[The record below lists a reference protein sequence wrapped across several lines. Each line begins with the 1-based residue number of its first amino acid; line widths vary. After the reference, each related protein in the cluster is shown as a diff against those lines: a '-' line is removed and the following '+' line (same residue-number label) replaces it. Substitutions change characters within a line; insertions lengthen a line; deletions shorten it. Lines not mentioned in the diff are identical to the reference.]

1 MVEEIED
8 VLGKGILEKILNLL
22 FEENPLSYNQISE
35 KISIDYGTLKKTMIR
50 NKDYF
55 QESSKDGKTKFFKL
69 SILGEKFVREK
80 LEDYKK
86 KQDYFKELDEALKR
100 KQVLVEELS
109 EEVKNIIQNKE
120 INLNREG
127 KSIYIDVG
135 ELAVENPALSE
146 MLLEK
151 PDEVIGVFK
160 NSLEKDYD
168 IRFKNL
174 PKTAIIN
181 IEELRQ
187 EHLNKL
193 IMVECRSVSLSNVR
207 PIIKNIKFEC
217 PSCGTVHSVL
227 QNDSFIRRPSRCSC
241 GRKGGFREISKEMVN
256 AANVMLEDLQEK
268 TENPNLQRIRALIQK
283 DLTEPANLSI
293 FIPGNEIRA
302 VGILREVSIFN
313 KGKQSV
319 SLGFVFEILSAE
331 LFEPEVN
338 ISNFTEEDIEKIKQL
353 SKDIDE
359 KGMGEINTS
368 FAPDIYGYEQ
378 IKNALIFQLCNEKN
392 DPNSP
397 TRNKPNILL
406 MGDPGI
412 AKSVLAKFSISLTP
426 GSREAVGGG
435 SSAVG
440 ITASVIKE
448 EENLGG
454 YRVEPGALILAKEIL
469 LIDELNNLSDEDK
482 PKLQEG
488 MGQQSVTINKAN
500 LHVKLRVTA
509 GILATANPKN
519 GSFNPTEDPASQF
532 NIPSPIIN
540 RFDEIFIM
548 IDYPEEN
555 RDREIANKMIKREKG
570 EIKPKYDIKFLKKFF
585 IYARN
590 FSRPEIDDNIS
601 KKLQILYV
609 KIRKEKTEKLIIN
622 PRFVEALTR
631 LIKAS
636 AKIRLSNKVKDKD
649 IERALDIL
657 NKTHFQTSEYS
668 RFNFDEKPVYELSD
682 KEKEILQI
690 QK

>member
-256 AANVMLEDLQEK
+256 AANVMLEDL
-268 TENPNLQRIRALIQK
+268 TC
-283 DLTEPANLSI
+283 
-293 FIPGNEIRA
+293 
-302 VGILREVSIFN
+302 
-313 KGKQSV
+313 KG
-319 SLGFVFEILSAE
+319 
-331 LFEPEVN
+331 
-338 ISNFTEEDIEKIKQL
+338 
-353 SKDIDE
+353 
-359 KGMGEINTS
+359 
-368 FAPDIYGYEQ
+368 
-378 IKNALIFQLCNEKN
+378 
-392 DPNSP
+392 
-397 TRNKPNILL
+397 
-406 MGDPGI
+406 
-412 AKSVLAKFSISLTP
+412 
-426 GSREAVGGG
+426 
-435 SSAVG
+435 
-440 ITASVIKE
+440 
-448 EENLGG
+448 
-454 YRVEPGALILAKEIL
+454 
-469 LIDELNNLSDEDK
+469 
-482 PKLQEG
+482 
-488 MGQQSVTINKAN
+488 
-500 LHVKLRVTA
+500 
-509 GILATANPKN
+509 
-519 GSFNPTEDPASQF
+519 
-532 NIPSPIIN
+532 
-540 RFDEIFIM
+540 
-548 IDYPEEN
+548 
-555 RDREIANKMIKREKG
+555 
-570 EIKPKYDIKFLKKFF
+570 
-585 IYARN
+585 
-590 FSRPEIDDNIS
+590 
-601 KKLQILYV
+601 
-609 KIRKEKTEKLIIN
+609 
-622 PRFVEALTR
+622 
-631 LIKAS
+631 
-636 AKIRLSNKVKDKD
+636 
-649 IERALDIL
+649 
-657 NKTHFQTSEYS
+657 
-668 RFNFDEKPVYELSD
+668 
-682 KEKEILQI
+682 
-690 QK
+690 